1 MLRMCGQSCQTP
13 ALKSYELI
21 FKKKKKQQPNQ
32 PTKKGDG
39 FALFWK
45 VHEHQALSVH
55 LGLSFV
61 SYECWLN
68 ACWFKAPFWGGT
80 EGCPAPALARGL
92 HVPQPLVAVAW
103 RGSLGNPQ
111 SGRECRLGE
120 EWSQRMAPPLHQEKL
135 LPWREK

>member
-21 FKKKKKQQPNQ
+21 FKKKTKQ
-32 PTKKGDG
+32 PTKPTNKKGDG

-68 ACWFKAPFWGGT
+68 ACWFKAPFWGGNRRVPCSCPCQGT
-80 EGCPAPALARGL
+80 SCSAALSSCGLEG
-92 HVPQPLVAVAW
+92 LVGKPTKW
-103 RGSLGNPQ
+103 P
-111 SGRECRLGE
+111 RLQAG
-120 EWSQRMAPPLHQEKL
+120 
-135 LPWREK
+135 